1 MRLCLRLL
9 QLDGVWGGTGA
20 QGGGGEGEGIKNEG
34 CHGVKACR
42 FALRRSATVANQ
54 KFFRTPVRLD
64 FLVNGRDNGSP
75 TEAIDCRYLLGG
87 LNNLRSRRTLRERTH
102 KSFTFSTMYTSCCLH
117 NY

>member
-42 FALRRSATVANQ
+42 FALRRLQPWPIRSFSA
-54 KFFRTPVRLD
+54 
-64 FLVNGRDNGSP
+64 
-75 TEAIDCRYLLGG
+75 LLFV
-87 LNNLRSRRTLRERTH
+87 L
-102 KSFTFSTMYTSCCLH
+102 TFW
-117 NY
+117 